1 MLFEAKNGEKNH
13 LKLFTNENY
22 NHKLSLRKTEISKYF
37 MKKRRIISLDYSIPN
52 PNFLQVDDANIIL
65 TNLQSSLIS
74 LDAFEMDKYISI
86 SIQYINKY
94 QSNATKRNELLNN
107 ESINICDI
115 AYRIFTLNNVSELI
129 AYKSSMLILS
139 ISFVSQKM
147 TNLLATHDAFTY
159 IVNTSIP
166 KYENNPQIISEI
178 ILFLGNTITDGN
190 DNISILDM
198 IFHTKYL
205 NKLCDL
211 LSIAQNMKNEQSYAV
226 RVMVNGIVWNIYLII
241 DSISK
246 FDEGNNDENI
256 YINQY
261 LDVFTDFATNL
272 LNLIEFYS
280 TMNSNDE
287 LETFLQTL
295 FFLSQN
301 DEIAISMIKN
311 DLFIKYSILFE
322 YLFKEDI
329 NCESTLIL
337 DSKCV
342 EYIVLTFGNIFTQSD
357 ELINAYYNDVFGVI
371 FGKLIMRHRI
381 FSQANIKLQCALMRL
396 YGNCAAFPTN
406 TALVNFI
413 GDLERIQII
422 FKYYTSSEIISDI
435 FFALENIFFVQSY
448 DVVDTYIACG
458 AFTILKSVFSS
469 NTNNDVIILC
479 FKVLLKAVECSKRIV
494 SKEIGKYIENKG
506 IYEDAKKIAL
516 QNKNQKVE
524 KIATQFIELFD
535 KEIKKDNLY

>member
-13 LKLFTNENY
+13 LKL
-22 NHKLSLRKTEISKYF
+22 HKLSLRKTEISKYF

-52 PNFLQVDDANIIL
+52 PNLLPVDDAYIIL

-139 ISFVSQKM
+139 ISFISQKM
-147 TNLLATHDAFTY
+147 TNLLATHDAFSY

-178 ILFLGNTITDGN
+178 ILFLGNTITDAN
-190 DNISILDM
+190 DNSSILDM
-198 IFHTKYL
+198 IFHTKYH

-226 RVMVNGIVWNIYLII
+226 RVMINSIVWNIYLLI

-246 FDEGNNDENI
+246 FDEGNNDDNI

-295 FFLSQN
+295 FFFLSQFL
-301 DEIAISMIKN
+301 EIQKLLSDIQ
-311 DLFIKYSILFE
+311 DKYSSRTSHEWI
-322 YLFKEDI
+322 K
-329 NCESTLIL
+329 S
-337 DSKCV
+337 SK
-342 EYIVLTFGNIFTQSD
+342 NIQ
-357 ELINAYYNDVFGVI
+357 L
-371 FGKLIMRHRI
+371 
-381 FSQANIKLQCALMRL
+381 
-396 YGNCAAFPTN
+396 
-406 TALVNFI
+406 
-413 GDLERIQII
+413 
-422 FKYYTSSEIISDI
+422 
-435 FFALENIFFVQSY
+435 
-448 DVVDTYIACG
+448 
-458 AFTILKSVFSS
+458 
-469 NTNNDVIILC
+469 
-479 FKVLLKAVECSKRIV
+479 
-494 SKEIGKYIENKG
+494 
-506 IYEDAKKIAL
+506 
-516 QNKNQKVE
+516 
-524 KIATQFIELFD
+524 
-535 KEIKKDNLY
+535 